1 MSFPPRVPRHCVSW
15 SNRQAWAWPTET
27 IRRIWLARTHCHKR
41 TAKQTEAKF
50 VLEHV
55 SIWCCAYSIGHRV
68 WYGPQEG
75 NGEVCWSPVRLSI
88 YRTQPED
95 ICFVKKKHT
104 QFLLP
109 TSRRMKCPV
118 LLFIFVDTGRRRFT
132 QNLLYV
138 TWRKSN
144 FWRARHLKC
153 LYAPSSEKSAHT
165 WAERRFMLG
174 QPSIQRTFD
183 EWKCNPRHPMFK
195 QGSQAEVVK

>member
-55 SIWCCAYSIGHRV
+55 SIWCCAYSIGHCV

-95 ICFVKKKHT
+95 ICFVKKNILSFFFPRPDGWNA
-104 QFLLP
+104 QFYCLFLLTLAVVDSHKTCFTWP
-109 TSRRMKCPV
+109 EGRATSEEPV
-118 LLFIFVDTGRRRFT
+118 IL
-132 QNLLYV
+132 NAY
-138 TWRKSN
+138 
-144 FWRARHLKC
+144 
-153 LYAPSSEKSAHT
+153 
-165 WAERRFMLG
+165 MLHPQKKG
-174 QPSIQRTFD
+174 HALEQRGD
-183 EWKCNPRHPMFK
+183 LC
-195 QGSQAEVVK
+195 